1 MPKFSVELAGSFYTY
16 ELYNAAG
23 EHIFNVSD
31 AAECAEEQ
39 YGTDWQSVYN
49 GNEAIDRDDYLEG
62 LENET

>member
-1 MPKFSVELAGSFYTY
+1 MPKFMVELAGEFYTY

-31 AAECAEEQ
+31 AAESAEEQ

-49 GNEAIDRDDYLEG
+49 GIEGVEREEYLVYDA
-62 LENET
+62 